1 MSLVVFILKVGAA
14 GPPAA
19 GGTAGAGTTVA
30 RADQLAHHPV
40 ERLLDDDGN
49 DVKKRVNATDSN

>member
-19 GGTAGAGTTVA
+19 GATAGAGTTVA
-30 RADQLAHHPV
+30 RAGQLAHHPV

-49 DVKKRVNATDSN
+49 DVKK